1 MSTFTIFILI
11 TLVCSICT
19 LCLLISAAWKAG
31 KEKQRPPDVVLEKE
45 ILRYQRE
52 DMDRDTTVRDVAHY
66 FAQWGAEHLKK

>member
-1 MSTFTIFILI
+1 MNTFNIFML
-11 TLVCSICT
+11 TALVCSICA

-31 KEKQRPPDVVLEKE
+31 KEKQELLDVDLEKE

-52 DMDRDTTVRDVAHY
+52 DMDRDTTVRDIAHH

>member
-1 MSTFTIFILI
+1 MLTA
-11 TLVCSICT
+11 LVCSICA

-31 KEKQRPPDVVLEKE
+31 KEKQELLDVDLEKE

-52 DMDRDTTVRDVAHY
+52 DMDRDTTVRDIAHH